1 MKRTVRELI
10 GRKNTS
16 IIPSIAFDATVRNAL
31 VALEEFNSG
40 LLLVMKTDNLV
51 GVFSERD
58 FARWSLRSTEP
69 SMLDAPLAKFIQLR
83 VIFVTQ
89 DYRLEECMAVMSKAK
104 IRHLP
109 VMENDKPIALLSMSQ
124 IMEALVQDKEF
135 QIDELEKYITGSN
148 YFHKTTDEFQDRRV
162 QFMETEFTSR

>member
-10 GRKNTS
+10 CRNNPS
-16 IIPSIAFDATVRNAL
+16 IIPSITFDATVRNAL
-31 VALEEFNSG
+31 VALEKFNTG
-40 LLLVMKTDNLV
+40 LLLVMKNDKLV

-58 FARWSLRSTEP
+58 FARCSLRSTEP
-69 SMLDAPLAKFIQLR
+69 SMLDATLAKFIQLR

-89 DYRLEECMAVMSKAK
+89 DYRLDECMAIMSNAK

-109 VMENDKPIALLSMSQ
+109 VMEKDKPIALLSMRH
-124 IMEALVQDKEF
+124 IMEALVEDKEF

-148 YFHKTTDEFQDRRV
+148 YFHKATDKFQERRV